1 LIINIVPS
9 IIAAKREGTPRFSVY
24 VHNGVDLGPLPYRR
38 AEPLMHCSCHDAF
51 LPWRTIVIN
60 GTFDDRDDARM
71 TVKQWLTRHEMDD
84 YTVANMREL
93 VRVMTLQGEPVDD
106 IRVEY
111 RERSYGMLRGIVE
124 FAGEQASVVSG
135 GAGSLLKQAAEMLP
149 HAATAACEKVC
160 HALELL
166 EGDMNAVGNA
176 SMERARMATRLA
188 ASLLMMSS
196 NQTVRAAA

>member
-1 LIINIVPS
+1 LN
-9 IIAAKREGTPRFSVY
+9 
-24 VHNGVDLGPLPYRR
+24 
-38 AEPLMHCSCHDAF
+38 
-51 LPWRTIVIN
+51 N

-71 TVKQWLTRHEMDD
+71 TVKQWLTGHELQD

-93 VRVMTLQGEPVDD
+93 ARMMTRQGEPVDD

-124 FAGEQASVVSG
+124 FAEEQASVVSG
-135 GAGSLLKQAAEMLP
+135 AAGGLLKQAAEMLP

-166 EGDMNAVGNA
+166 EADMNAVGNA
-176 SMERARMATRLA
+176 SMQRAQMATRLA
-188 ASLLMMSS
+188 ASLLMMNS
-196 NQTVRAAA
+196 NQAVRVAA